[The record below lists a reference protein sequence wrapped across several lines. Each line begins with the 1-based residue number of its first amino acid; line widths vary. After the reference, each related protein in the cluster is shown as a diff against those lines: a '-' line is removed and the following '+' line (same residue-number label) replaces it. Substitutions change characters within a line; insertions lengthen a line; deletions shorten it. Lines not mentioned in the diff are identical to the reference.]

1 MWDSWRYY
9 SLCPDL
15 CQHQF
20 RVPSPESF
28 LRELWVFS
36 ICLSSVISPQPAC
49 PLLLLRRFSTPSH
62 QQSSS
67 DHLYN
72 KLHLNFGTVFG
83 KAHKVYRFVFISLM
97 GHTLSP
103 ECELP
108 HRKKIAKKTA
118 RMWQC
123 DRALDGRGMCME
135 KKNRLEESKLQ
146 QHLKF
151 TDTFIFPNHCLLRWT
166 QCRLFRSKAKIS
178 WSPPGAGL

>member
-28 LRELWVFS
+28 LRELGVFS

-72 KLHLNFGTVFG
+72 ELHLNFGTVFG
-83 KAHKVYRFVFISLM
+83 KAHKVYHFVFISLM

-108 HRKKIAKKTA
+108 HGKKIAKKTA

-135 KKNRLEESKLQ
+135 KKKQAWGVKTPATLAVYR
-146 QHLKF
+146 HLYLSQPLPIKG
-151 TDTFIFPNHCLLRWT
+151 
-166 QCRLFRSKAKIS
+166 SKAKIS
-178 WSPPGAGL
+178 RSPPGAGL